1 MGRNG
6 STDYKEVYA
15 SPVGAAGRVYITDR
29 DGATL
34 VIEEGGAFNVLAT
47 NTLDDGCEASPA
59 IVGNELYLR
68 GGRFLYRI
76 EEVDQPDDWRHS
88 R

>member
-1 MGRNG
+1 M
-6 STDYKEVYA
+6 
-15 SPVGAAGRVYITDR
+15 
-29 DGATL
+29 
-34 VIEEGGAFNVLAT
+34 IEEGGAFNVLAT
-47 NTLDDGCEASPA
+47 NTLDDGFEASPA